1 MRKFWTLVAAAAL
14 VVGCS
19 EDLTSDLNVGPD
31 GSLGTVG
38 EGITLEVSVDDVTRV
53 DIEEGKPAWEVGDCL
68 TLVHDGKSYEYK
80 AVTGGNTAS
89 FAAVDAE
96 NALET
101 VDASKPVAAF
111 YNVKS
116 VNVEAMTAVF
126 DVAAV
131 QTVGEATNKVP
142 FYTYSATTT
151 VEENKLSLTMKPLAS
166 VVEFELTAAS
176 AWNADAVSLQSSYS
190 VDTYAVASGVAVDA
204 TTGEI
209 SMADAKTGDKV
220 TVELGGAV
228 DFATTRNVQMV
239 VLAESFTVTKII
251 DKVET
256 PVTVNPVYCDTAV
269 LKLYKGGAE
278 NVRISM
284 WDEAAAPS
292 KKAHVYQKVANVLK
306 NKKANGIS
314 TVAEFEAFAQSVNE
328 STEAYP
334 TGAEYSNEDGVI
346 VLNSNLTLTAANWI
360 AIGNTGT
367 AISQFGGIFD
377 GNNKTIDGLKVN
389 FNAVDHNILLGGET
403 KTAQLNAGLFGV
415 LANGGAIKNLT
426 VDGQIIV
433 AYEDATPWTYVGG
446 VVAQVNG
453 GSVTGCTSKV
463 NIIANEYAA
472 GKTRVGGIVARPYC
486 TTGDVVIKDCT
497 NEGIINLQYAASV
510 AGGSFTPQ
518 VGGIVAIVTDGD
530 EGYKTTVSYCENKA
544 TVTAANVP
552 HYSTI
557 GGVIGMLTKGDEE
570 LSEFT
575 NLTNSGAVSAAAAN
589 SNVIYIGGIVGEMYY
604 HTLKNCKN
612 TAAIS
617 NLASHSAEAH
627 IHIGGV
633 VGAIS
638 GNNNYLVTVKNC
650 DNTGA
655 VTMNDDNN
663 TVAQPR
669 VGGVI
674 GYATRRSKI
683 EGCTNSGTVTS
694 NAGTVAQSFTG
705 GVVGRANASGVENG
719 TVIKDC
725 VNKGIVNVS
734 ANQPGKW
741 CYPGGIVG
749 GTYGGAP
756 ESGYGVVVEGC
767 ENKGRLSTI
776 GGAAHFRVG
785 GIIGILGESTKVEG
799 CTHSGILAV
808 ERQCELAE
816 QLGGIVGQCE
826 NTSALINNCTV
837 TGDVSC
843 LYKTKSEVAGSGDIY
858 VCLGGIFGG
867 GGGSKATI
875 SNCTFTGRCLAAHDA
890 VLEYDETNKTWIKAT
905 TTTVEYR
912 GAICSNCSAA
922 LTVKDCT
929 VGGYIGVV
937 KGGTGDDR
945 YDATTL
951 HKLVDDEDDPFY
963 YYRWLHGYINV
974 PKYSNITYVDVQ

>member
-38 EGITLEVSVDDVTRV
+38 EGITLEVSVEDVTRV

-142 FYTYSATTT
+142 FYTYSATTI

-190 VDTYAVASGVAVDA
+190 AATYAVASGVAVDA
-204 TTGEI
+204 TTGVI
-209 SMADAKTGDKV
+209 SMAGAKTGDKV

-239 VLAESFTVTKII
+239 VLAESFTKTTIEDEEEIVNTY
-251 DKVET
+251 
-256 PVTVNPVYCDTAV
+256 NPVYCDKAV

-284 WDEAAAPS
+284 WGEAAAPS
-292 KKAHVYQKVANVLK
+292 KKAHIYQKVVNVLK
-306 NKKANGIS
+306 NKVANGIS
-314 TVAEFEAFAQSVNE
+314 TVAEFEAFAKSVNE

-334 TGAEYSNEDGVI
+334 TGAEYSNENGVI

-389 FNAVDHNILLGGET
+389 FNVDDHNILLGGKT
-403 KTAQLNAGLFGV
+403 KTAQENAGLFGV

-426 VDGQIIV
+426 VKGQIIV
-433 AYEDATPWTYVGG
+433 AYADTTSWTYAGG

-472 GKTRVGGIVARPYC
+472 GKTRVGGIVARTYC
-486 TTGDVVIKDCT
+486 STDDVVIKDCT
-497 NEGIINLQYAASV
+497 NEGIINLEYAATV
-510 AGGSFTPQ
+510 AEGSFTPQ
-518 VGGIVAIVTDGD
+518 VAGIVAIVADGD
-530 EGYKTTVSYCENKA
+530 EGYKTTVSYCDNKA
-544 TVTAANVP
+544 AVSATNLPAIV
-552 HYSTI
+552 I
-557 GGVIGMLTKGDEE
+557 GGVIGTLNKVDEDFGEFVE
-570 LSEFT
+570 LD
-575 NLTNSGAVSAAAAN
+575 NSGAISAITPTGTV
-589 SNVIYIGGIVGEMYY
+589 NV
-604 HTLKNCKN
+604 
-612 TAAIS
+612 
-617 NLASHSAEAH
+617 
-627 IHIGGV
+627 GGV
-633 VGAIS
+633 IGS
-638 GNNNYLVTVKNC
+638 VTGDGVELITIKKC

-655 VTMNDDNN
+655 VTMNDSNN
-663 TVAQPR
+663 GVTQPR

-674 GYATRRSKI
+674 GYTSKGLI
-683 EGCTNSGTVTS
+683 EIDTCKNRGTVTVA
-694 NAGTVAQSFTG
+694 AGTGAQCYIG
-705 GVVGRANASGVENG
+705 GVVGRTNASAVDNG
-719 TVIKDC
+719 IKIKDC
-725 VNKGIVNVS
+725 TNSGIVNVS
-734 ANQPGKW
+734 AQKTGW
-741 CYPGGIVG
+741 HYAGGITST
-749 GTYGGAP
+749 TYGGGSTDNYRIVVDGCTN
-756 ESGYGVVVEGC
+756 SGRVSVT
-767 ENKGRLSTI
+767 N
-776 GGAAHFRVG
+776 AHATNAVTFRAG
-785 GIIGILGESTKVEG
+785 GILGTLNQHTKVSN
-799 CTHSGILAV
+799 CTHSGIVALESQSV
-808 ERQCELAE
+808 KYDY
-816 QLGGIVGQCE
+816 LGGIAGQLE
-826 NTSALINNCTV
+826 NTYALIDGCTNSGKV
-837 TGDVSC
+837 CCMQLT
-843 LYKTKSEVAGSGDIY
+843 KTEPTTSETPIGKDAGNKLVY
-858 VCLGGIFGG
+858 LGGLFGNVG
-867 GGGSKATI
+867 GNKPEVT
-875 SNCTFTGRCLAAHDA
+875 NCVSIGYLLASHDTNNDWENGKWKVSVNNDNDTGVPYNLQ
-890 VLEYDETNKTWIKAT
+890 
-905 TTTVEYR
+905 YR
-912 GAICSNCSAA
+912 GAFVGNTNTGLI
-922 LTVKDCT
+922 VKDCQ
-929 VGGYIGVV
+929 VGCYVGAV
-937 KGGTGDDR
+937 KGGDGTDR
-945 YDATTL
+945 YDASVS
-951 HKLVDDEDDPFY
+951 HKLVNSENDTY
-963 YYRWLHGYINV
+963 HYMRWISATYNM
-974 PKYSNITYVDVQ
+974 PTMTNITYVAVQ

>member
-38 EGITLEVSVDDVTRV
+38 EGITLEVSVEDVTRV

-142 FYTYSATTT
+142 FYTYSATTI

-190 VDTYAVASGVAVDA
+190 AATYAVASGVAVDA
-204 TTGEI
+204 TTGVI
-209 SMADAKTGDKV
+209 SMAGAKTGDKV

-239 VLAESFTVTKII
+239 VLAESFTKTTIEDEEEIVNTY
-251 DKVET
+251 
-256 PVTVNPVYCDTAV
+256 NPVYCDKAV

-284 WDEAAAPS
+284 WGEAAAPS

-306 NKKANGIS
+306 NKVANGIS
-314 TVAEFEAFAQSVNE
+314 TVAEFEAFAKSVNE

-389 FNAVDHNILLGGET
+389 FNVDDHNILLGGDAKA

-426 VDGQIIV
+426 VEGQIIV
-433 AYEDATPWTYVGG
+433 AYADAEPWTYVGG

-453 GSVTGCTSKV
+453 GSVTGCTSRV

-472 GKTRVGGIVARPYC
+472 GKTRVGGIVARAYC
-486 TTGDVVIKDCT
+486 STDDVVIKDCT
-497 NEGIINLQYAASV
+497 NEGEIDLEYDESV
-510 AGGSFTPQ
+510 ASGSFVPQ
-518 VGGIVAIVTDGD
+518 VAGIVAIVADGN
-530 EGYKTTVSYCENKA
+530 EGYKTTVSYCDNKA
-544 TVTAANVP
+544 AVSATNLPAIV
-552 HYSTI
+552 I
-557 GGVIGMLTKGDEE
+557 GGVIGTLNKVDEDFGEFVE
-570 LSEFT
+570 LD
-575 NLTNSGAVSAAAAN
+575 NSGAISAITPTGTV
-589 SNVIYIGGIVGEMYY
+589 NV
-604 HTLKNCKN
+604 
-612 TAAIS
+612 
-617 NLASHSAEAH
+617 
-627 IHIGGV
+627 GGV
-633 VGAIS
+633 IGS
-638 GNNNYLVTVKNC
+638 VTGDGVELITIKKC

-655 VTMNDDNN
+655 VTMNDSNN
-663 TVAQPR
+663 GVTQPR
-669 VGGVI
+669 VGGVV
-674 GYATRRSKI
+674 GFTSQGLVKVDS
-683 EGCTNSGTVTS
+683 CTNSGTVTV
-694 NAGTVAQSFTG
+694 AGGTGAQCYVG
-705 GVVGRANASGVENG
+705 GVVGRTNAGGVDNG
-719 TVIKDC
+719 INIKDC
-725 VNKGIVNVS
+725 TNSGIVNVS
-734 ANQPGKW
+734 ATKAGW
-741 CYPGGIVG
+741 SY
-749 GTYGGAP
+749 
-756 ESGYGVVVEGC
+756 
-767 ENKGRLSTI
+767 
-776 GGAAHFRVG
+776 VG
-785 GIIGILGESTKVEG
+785 GISSGAYGGGSGNAYRIIVDGCTNSGRVSVTNAHASNAVTFRAGGILGIQDKYVKVSN
-799 CTHSGILAV
+799 CTHSGILAMENSSV
-808 ERQCELAE
+808 KNDI
-816 QLGGIVGQCE
+816 LGGIIGQLE
-826 NTSALINNCTV
+826 NNYNTVDSCTNIGTV
-837 TGDVSC
+837 CSMA
-843 LYKTKSEVAGSGDIY
+843 KTAKENGASGNFYTLVAGIIGNAAGTTPT
-858 VCLGGIFGG
+858 VNKCV
-867 GGGSKATI
+867 SK
-875 SNCTFTGRCLAAHDA
+875 GYLLASHDA
-890 VLEYDETNKTWIKAT
+890 VNDWNAESKIWVVGNNYQYRAAIFGNCKAGQPNTNCK
-905 TTTVEYR
+905 
-912 GAICSNCSAA
+912 
-922 LTVKDCT
+922 
-929 VGGYIGVV
+929 VGGYVGVV
-937 KGGTGDDR
+937 KGGDGDDR
-945 YDATTL
+945 YTATTV
-951 HKLVDDEDDPFY
+951 HKLVETEDDTYDFK
-963 YYRWLHGYINV
+963 RWASGYIYA
-974 PKYSNITYVDVQ
+974 PDLTTLTYVDVQ

>member
-38 EGITLEVSVDDVTRV
+38 EGITLEVSVEDVTRV

-176 AWNADAVSLQSSYS
+176 TWNADAVSLQSSYS

-239 VLAESFTVTKII
+239 VLAESFTATKII

-256 PVTVNPVYCDTAV
+256 LVTVNPVYCDKAV

-284 WDEAAAPS
+284 WGEAAAPS

-314 TVAEFEAFAQSVNE
+314 TVAEFEAFAKSVNE

-367 AISQFGGIFD
+367 AISQFGGIFN
-377 GNNKTIDGLKVN
+377 GNNKTIDGLKVT
-389 FNAVDHNILLGGET
+389 FNVDDHNILLGGDAKA

-426 VDGQIIV
+426 VDGKIIV
-433 AYEDATPWTYVGG
+433 AYADATPWTYVGG

-472 GKTRVGGIVARPYC
+472 GKTRVGGIVGRAYC
-486 TTGDVVIKDCT
+486 TTGDVLIKDCE
-497 NEGIINLQYAASV
+497 NQGDINLEYAATV
-510 AGGSFTPQ
+510 ASGSFAPQ
-518 VGGIVAIVTDGD
+518 VAGIVAIVADGN
-530 EGYKTTVSYCENKA
+530 EGYTTTVTYCENKNKVSA
-544 TVTAANVP
+544 TNLPTPA
-552 HYSTI
+552 I
-557 GGVIGMLTKGDEE
+557 GGVIGTLSKTEANYGEFVE
-570 LSEFT
+570 L
-575 NLTNSGAVSAAAAN
+575 NNSGAISAITPKGN
-589 SNVIYIGGIVGEMYY
+589 TNV
-604 HTLKNCKN
+604 
-612 TAAIS
+612 
-617 NLASHSAEAH
+617 
-627 IHIGGV
+627 GGV
-633 VGAIS
+633 IGEVAGDGVNLI
-638 GNNNYLVTVKNC
+638 TIKEC
-650 DNTGA
+650 DNANTGT
-655 VTMNDDNN
+655 VTLNDSNN
-663 TVAQPR
+663 TCGQPR
-669 VGGVI
+669 VGGVVGFTSKGLI
-674 GYATRRSKI
+674 KI
-683 EGCTNSGTVTS
+683 EECINSGTVTVA
-694 NAGTVAQSFTG
+694 AGTGAQCYIG
-705 GVVGRANASGVENG
+705 GVVGRTNAGGVDNG
-719 TVIKDC
+719 INIKDC
-725 VNKGIVNVS
+725 TNSGIVNVS
-734 ANQPGKW
+734 ATKAGW
-741 CYPGGIVG
+741 SY
-749 GTYGGAP
+749 
-756 ESGYGVVVEGC
+756 
-767 ENKGRLSTI
+767 
-776 GGAAHFRVG
+776 VG
-785 GIIGILGESTKVEG
+785 GISSGAYGGGSGNAYRIIVDGCTNSGRVSVTNAHASNAVAFRAGGILGIQEKYVKVFN
-799 CTHSGILAV
+799 CTHSGILAMENSSV
-808 ERQCELAE
+808 KNDI
-816 QLGGIVGQCE
+816 LGGIIGQLE
-826 NTSALINNCTV
+826 NYYNTVDSCTNIGTVCSMELTATEKNSSGNCYT
-837 TGDVSC
+837 
-843 LYKTKSEVAGSGDIY
+843 LVAGIIGNAAGATPT
-858 VCLGGIFGG
+858 VNKCV
-867 GGGSKATI
+867 SK
-875 SNCTFTGRCLAAHDA
+875 GYLLASHDA
-890 VLEYDETNKTWIKAT
+890 VNDWDAEGKVWVVGKNYQYRAAIFGNCITGQPNTNCK
-905 TTTVEYR
+905 
-912 GAICSNCSAA
+912 
-922 LTVKDCT
+922 
-929 VGGYIGVV
+929 VGGYVGVV
-937 KGGTGDDR
+937 KGGDGDDR
-945 YDATTL
+945 YTATTV
-951 HKLVDDEDDPFY
+951 HKLVETENDTYDFK
-963 YYRWLHGYINV
+963 RWASGF
-974 PKYSNITYVDVQ
+974 KYAPDLTTLTYVDVQ

>member
-38 EGITLEVSVDDVTRV
+38 EGITLEVSVEDVTRV
-53 DIEEGKPAWEVGDCL
+53 DIEQGKPAWEVGDCL

-142 FYTYSATTT
+142 FYTYSATTI

-209 SMADAKTGDKV
+209 SMAGAKTGDKV

-256 PVTVNPVYCDTAV
+256 PVTVNPVYCDKAV

-284 WDEAAAPS
+284 WGEAAAPS

-306 NKKANGIS
+306 NKVANGIS
-314 TVAEFEAFAQSVNE
+314 TVAEFEAFAKSVNE

-389 FNAVDHNILLGGET
+389 FNVDDHNILLGGKT
-403 KTAQLNAGLFGV
+403 KTAQENAGLFGV

-426 VDGQIIV
+426 VEGRIIV
-433 AYEDATPWTYVGG
+433 AYADATPWTYVGG

-463 NIIANEYAA
+463 KIEANEYAA
-472 GKTRVGGIVARPYC
+472 GKTRVGGIVARTYC
-486 TTGDVVIKDCT
+486 TTDDVVIKDCT
-497 NEGIINLQYAASV
+497 NEGEIDLEYDESV
-510 AGGSFTPQ
+510 ASGSFVPQ
-518 VGGIVAIVTDGD
+518 VAGIVAIVADGD
-530 EGYKTTVSYCENKA
+530 EGYKTTVSYCDNVAAVSA
-544 TVTAANVP
+544 TNLPAPV
-552 HYSTI
+552 I
-557 GGVIGMLTKGDEE
+557 GGVIGTLNKVDEDFGEFVE
-570 LSEFT
+570 LD
-575 NLTNSGAVSAAAAN
+575 NSSDISAITPAGTV
-589 SNVIYIGGIVGEMYY
+589 NV
-604 HTLKNCKN
+604 
-612 TAAIS
+612 
-617 NLASHSAEAH
+617 
-627 IHIGGV
+627 GGV
-633 VGAIS
+633 IGS
-638 GNNNYLVTVKNC
+638 VTGDGVELITIKKC
-650 DNTGA
+650 DNEGA
-655 VTMNDDNN
+655 VTLNDSNN
-663 TVAQPR
+663 DVDQPR
-669 VGGVI
+669 VGGVV
-674 GYATRRSKI
+674 GFTSKGLI
-683 EGCTNSGTVTS
+683 KIDSCTNSGTVTVAAGTGAQCYVGGIVGRT
-694 NAGTVAQSFTG
+694 NAG
-705 GVVGRANASGVENG
+705 GVDNG
-719 TVIKDC
+719 INIKDC
-725 VNKGIVNVS
+725 TNSGIVNVS
-734 ANQPGKW
+734 ATKAGW
-741 CYPGGIVG
+741 SY
-749 GTYGGAP
+749 
-756 ESGYGVVVEGC
+756 
-767 ENKGRLSTI
+767 
-776 GGAAHFRVG
+776 VG
-785 GIIGILGESTKVEG
+785 GISSGAYGGGSGNAYRIIVDGCTNSGRVSVTNAHASNAVTFRAGGILGIQEKYVKVSN
-799 CTHSGILAV
+799 CTHSGILAMENSSV
-808 ERQCELAE
+808 KNDI
-816 QLGGIVGQCE
+816 LGGIIGQLE
-826 NTSALINNCTV
+826 NYYNTVDSCTNIGTV
-837 TGDVSC
+837 CSMDLTATEKNSSGNFYT
-843 LYKTKSEVAGSGDIY
+843 LVAGIIGNAAGTTPT
-858 VCLGGIFGG
+858 VNKCV
-867 GGGSKATI
+867 SK
-875 SNCTFTGRCLAAHDA
+875 GYLLASHDA
-890 VLEYDETNKTWIKAT
+890 VNDWDAEGKVWVVGNNYQYRAAIFGNCKTGQPNTNCK
-905 TTTVEYR
+905 
-912 GAICSNCSAA
+912 
-922 LTVKDCT
+922 
-929 VGGYIGVV
+929 VGGYVGVV
-937 KGGTGDDR
+937 KGGDGDDR
-945 YDATTL
+945 YTATTV
-951 HKLVDDEDDPFY
+951 HELVETEDAIYNFK
-963 YYRWLHGYINV
+963 RWASGF
-974 PKYSNITYVDVQ
+974 KYAPDLTTLTYVDVQ

>member
-38 EGITLEVSVDDVTRV
+38 EGITLEVSVEDVTRV
-53 DIEEGKPAWEVGDCL
+53 DIEKGKPAWEVGDCL

-190 VDTYAVASGVAVDA
+190 AATYAVASGVAVDA

-239 VLAESFTVTKII
+239 VLAESISTTVIEDEEEII
-251 DKVET
+251 NT
-256 PVTVNPVYCDTAV
+256 TNPVYCDTAV

-278 NVRISM
+278 NVRISI

-314 TVAEFEAFAQSVNE
+314 TVAEFEAFAKSVNE

-360 AIGNTGT
+360 AIGNTGKS
-367 AISQFGGIFD
+367 IFQFGGIFD

-389 FNAVDHNILLGGET
+389 FNAEDHNILLGGET

-426 VDGQIIV
+426 VEGKIIV
-433 AYEDATPWTYVGG
+433 AYADATPWTYVGG

-472 GKTRVGGIVARPYC
+472 GKTRVGGIVARTYC
-486 TTGDVVIKDCT
+486 STDDVVIRDCT
-497 NEGIINLQYAASV
+497 NEGVINLEYAATV
-510 AGGSFTPQ
+510 AEGDFVPQ
-518 VGGIVAIVTDGD
+518 VGGIVAYVADGD
-530 EGYKTTVSYCENKA
+530 EGYKTTVSYCDNKA
-544 TVTAANVP
+544 AVSATHLPAP
-552 HYSTI
+552 MI
-557 GGVIGMLTKGDEE
+557 GGVIGAINKVDEG
-570 LSEFT
+570 LGEFAY
-575 NLTNSGAVSAAAAN
+575 LTNIAAVSALAPA
-589 SNVIYIGGIVGEMYY
+589 STTNV
-604 HTLKNCKN
+604 
-612 TAAIS
+612 
-617 NLASHSAEAH
+617 
-627 IHIGGV
+627 GGV
-633 VGAIS
+633 IGS
-638 GNNNYLVTVKNC
+638 VTGDGVELITIKKC

-655 VTMNDDNN
+655 VTMNDSNN
-663 TVAQPR
+663 DVSQPR
-669 VGGVI
+669 VGGVV
-674 GYATRRSKI
+674 GFTSQGLVKVDS
-683 EGCTNSGTVTS
+683 CTNSGTVTV
-694 NAGTVAQSFTG
+694 AGGTGAQCYVG
-705 GVVGRANASGVENG
+705 GVVGRTNAGGVDNG
-719 TVIKDC
+719 INIKDC
-725 VNKGIVNVS
+725 TNSGIVDVS
-734 ANQPGKW
+734 AQKAGW
-741 CYPGGIVG
+741 QYVGGISS
-749 GTYGGAP
+749 TSYGGG
-756 ESGYGVVVEGC
+756 STDVYCIVVDGC
-767 ENKGRLSTI
+767 ENKGRVSVTN
-776 GGAAHFRVG
+776 AHASNAVTFRAG
-785 GIIGILGESTKVEG
+785 GILGTLNQHTKVYD
-799 CTHSGILAV
+799 CTNSGIVAMENTSV
-808 ERQCELAE
+808 KYDYI
-816 QLGGIVGQCE
+816 GGIVGQLE
-826 NTSALINNCTV
+826 NTYGLIDECTNV
-837 TGDVSC
+837 GTVCSMA
-843 LYKTKSEVAGSGDIY
+843 KTAKELDPSKGNIYTLVAGIVGNT
-858 VCLGGIFGG
+858 GGTTAKVTNCV
-867 GGGSKATI
+867 SKGYLLT
-875 SNCTFTGRCLAAHDA
+875 SHDA
-890 VLEYDETNKTWIKAT
+890 VNTWENGNWKVGNNVSNIYQ
-905 TTTVEYR
+905 YR
-912 GAICSNCSAA
+912 AAIFGNCSANQPNSN
-922 LTVKDCT
+922 CQ
-929 VGGYIGVV
+929 VGGYVGQV
-937 KGGTGDDR
+937 KGGTGTDR
-945 YDATTL
+945 YEAAVK
-951 HKLVDDEDDPFY
+951 HELVDDENDTY
-963 YYRWLHGYINV
+963 YFKRWVYGYNKI
-974 PKYSNITYVDVQ
+974 PDLSTITYVDVQ

>member
-38 EGITLEVSVDDVTRV
+38 EGITLEVSVEDVTRV

-142 FYTYSATTT
+142 FYTYSATTI

-190 VDTYAVASGVAVDA
+190 AATYAVASGVAVDA
-204 TTGEI
+204 TTGVI
-209 SMADAKTGDKV
+209 SMAGAKTGDKV

-239 VLAESFTVTKII
+239 VLAESFTKTTIEDEEEIVNTY
-251 DKVET
+251 
-256 PVTVNPVYCDTAV
+256 NPVYCDKAV

-284 WDEAAAPS
+284 WGEAAAPS
-292 KKAHVYQKVANVLK
+292 KKAHIYQKVANVLK

-314 TVAEFEAFAQSVNE
+314 TVAEFEAFAKSVNE

-389 FNAVDHNILLGGET
+389 FNVDDHNILLGGKT
-403 KTAQLNAGLFGV
+403 KTAQVNAGLFGV

-426 VDGQIIV
+426 VEGKIIV
-433 AYEDATPWTYVGG
+433 AYANATPWTYVGG

-472 GKTRVGGIVARPYC
+472 GKTRVGGIVARTYC
-486 TTGDVVIKDCT
+486 STDDVVIKDCT
-497 NEGIINLQYAASV
+497 NEGVINLEYAASV
-510 AGGSFTPQ
+510 AEGSFVPQ
-518 VGGIVAIVTDGD
+518 VGGIVAYVADGD
-530 EGYKTTVSYCENKA
+530 EGYKTTVSYCDNKA
-544 TVTAANVP
+544 AVSATHLPAP
-552 HYSTI
+552 MI
-557 GGVIGMLTKGDEE
+557 GGVIGAINKVDEG
-570 LSEFT
+570 LGEFAY
-575 NLTNSGAVSAAAAN
+575 LTNTVAVSALAPA
-589 SNVIYIGGIVGEMYY
+589 STTNV
-604 HTLKNCKN
+604 
-612 TAAIS
+612 
-617 NLASHSAEAH
+617 
-627 IHIGGV
+627 GGV
-633 VGAIS
+633 IGS
-638 GNNNYLVTVKNC
+638 VTGDGVELITIKKC

-655 VTMNDDNN
+655 VTLNDSNN
-663 TVAQPR
+663 GVTQPR
-669 VGGVI
+669 VGGVV
-674 GYATRRSKI
+674 GFTSQGLVKVDS
-683 EGCTNSGTVTS
+683 CTNSGTVTV
-694 NAGTVAQSFTG
+694 AGGTGAQCYVG
-705 GVVGRANASGVENG
+705 GVVGRTNAGGFENG
-719 TVIKDC
+719 VTIKDC
-725 VNKGIVNVS
+725 ENSGIVDVS
-734 ANQPGKW
+734 AKKNGW
-741 CYPGGIVG
+741 HYVGGISS
-749 GTYGGAP
+749 TSYGGG
-756 ESGYGVVVEGC
+756 STDVYCIVVDGC
-767 ENKGRLSTI
+767 ENKGRVSVTN
-776 GGAAHFRVG
+776 AHASNAVTFRAG
-785 GIIGILGESTKVEG
+785 GILGTLNQHTKVYD
-799 CTHSGILAV
+799 CTNSGIVAMENTSV
-808 ERQCELAE
+808 KYDYI
-816 QLGGIVGQCE
+816 GGIVGQLE
-826 NTSALINNCTV
+826 NTYGLIDKCTNV
-837 TGDVSC
+837 GTVCSMA
-843 LYKTKSEVAGSGDIY
+843 KTAKELDPSKGNIYTLVAGIVGNT
-858 VCLGGIFGG
+858 GGTTPKVTNCV
-867 GGGSKATI
+867 SKGYLLT
-875 SNCTFTGRCLAAHDA
+875 SHDA
-890 VLEYDETNKTWIKAT
+890 VNTWENGNWQVGNNVSNIYQ
-905 TTTVEYR
+905 YR
-912 GAICSNCSAA
+912 AAIFGNCSANQPNSN
-922 LTVKDCT
+922 CQ
-929 VGGYIGVV
+929 VGGYVGQV
-937 KGGTGDDR
+937 KGGTDTDR
-945 YDATTL
+945 YEAAVK
-951 HKLVDDEDDPFY
+951 HELVDDENDTY
-963 YYRWLHGYINV
+963 YFKRWVYGYNKI
-974 PKYSNITYVDVQ
+974 PDLSTITYVDVQ

>member
-38 EGITLEVSVDDVTRV
+38 EGITLEVSVEDVTRV
-53 DIEEGKPAWEVGDCL
+53 DIEKGKPAWEVGDCL

-190 VDTYAVASGVAVDA
+190 AATYAVASGVAVDA

-220 TVELGGAV
+220 TVELGSAV

-239 VLAESFTVTKII
+239 VLAESISTTVIEDEEEIVNT
-251 DKVET
+251 T
-256 PVTVNPVYCDTAV
+256 NPVYCDTAV

-389 FNAVDHNILLGGET
+389 FNAEDHNILLGGET
-403 KTAQLNAGLFGV
+403 ETAQLNAGLFGV

-426 VDGQIIV
+426 VDGKIIV
-433 AYEDATPWTYVGG
+433 AYGDATSWTYVGG

-472 GKTRVGGIVARPYC
+472 GKTRVGGIVGRAYC
-486 TTGDVVIKDCT
+486 TTGDVLIKDCE
-497 NEGIINLQYAASV
+497 NQGVINLEYAASV
-510 AGGSFTPQ
+510 ASGSFTPQ
-518 VGGIVAIVTDGD
+518 VAGIVAIIADGD
-530 EGYKTTVSYCENKA
+530 EGYKTTVSYCENKVAVSA
-544 TVTAANVP
+544 TNLPAIV
-552 HYSTI
+552 I
-557 GGVIGMLTKGDEE
+557 GGVIGTLNKVDEDFGEFVE
-570 LSEFT
+570 LD
-575 NLTNSGAVSAAAAN
+575 NSGAISAITPTGTV
-589 SNVIYIGGIVGEMYY
+589 NV
-604 HTLKNCKN
+604 
-612 TAAIS
+612 
-617 NLASHSAEAH
+617 
-627 IHIGGV
+627 GGV
-633 VGAIS
+633 IGS
-638 GNNNYLVTVKNC
+638 VTGDGVELITIKKC

-655 VTMNDDNN
+655 VTLNDSNN
-663 TVAQPR
+663 GVTQPR
-669 VGGVI
+669 VGGVV
-674 GYATRRSKI
+674 GYTSQGLVKI
-683 EGCTNSGTVTS
+683 DTCENSGTVDVIG
-694 NAGTVAQSFTG
+694 GTGAQCYIG
-705 GVVGRANASGVENG
+705 GVVGRANAGGFENG
-719 TVIKDC
+719 ITIKDC
-725 VNKGIVNVS
+725 DNSGIVKVFADKS
-734 ANQPGKW
+734 SSW
-741 CYPGGIVG
+741 SYPGAIVG
-749 GTYGGAP
+749 ATYGGSV
-756 ESGYGVVVEGC
+756 ESGYGVIVDGC
-767 ENKGRLSTI
+767 ENKGRLSI
-776 GGAAHFRVG
+776 VG
-785 GIIGILGESTKVEG
+785 GKGHSRAGGIVGLISQFTKVEG
-799 CTHSGILAV
+799 CTHSGILAM

-816 QLGGIVGQCE
+816 QLGGIVAQCE

-858 VCLGGIFGG
+858 VCLGGIIGG

-875 SNCTFTGRCLAAHDA
+875 SNCTFTGRSLAAHDA

-922 LTVKDCT
+922 LTVEDCT

-974 PKYSNITYVDVQ
+974 PKYSNITYLDVQ

>member
-38 EGITLEVSVDDVTRV
+38 EGITLEVSVEDVTRV

-142 FYTYSATTT
+142 FYTYSATTI

-190 VDTYAVASGVAVDA
+190 AATYAVASGVAVDA
-204 TTGEI
+204 TTGVI
-209 SMADAKTGDKV
+209 SMAGAKTGDKV

-239 VLAESFTVTKII
+239 VLAESFTKTTIEDEEEIVNTY
-251 DKVET
+251 
-256 PVTVNPVYCDTAV
+256 NPVYCDKAV

-284 WDEAAAPS
+284 WGEAAAPS
-292 KKAHVYQKVANVLK
+292 KKAHIYQKVANVLK
-306 NKKANGIS
+306 NKVANGIS
-314 TVAEFEAFAQSVNE
+314 TVAEFEAFAKSVNE

-389 FNAVDHNILLGGET
+389 FNVDDHNILLGGKT
-403 KTAQLNAGLFGV
+403 KTAQENAGLFGV

-426 VDGQIIV
+426 VKGQIIV
-433 AYEDATPWTYVGG
+433 AYADATSWTYAGG

-463 NIIANEYAA
+463 KIEANEYAA
-472 GKTRVGGIVARPYC
+472 GKTRVGGIVGRAYC
-486 TTGDVVIKDCT
+486 TTGDVMIKDCE
-497 NEGIINLQYAASV
+497 NQGVINLEYAASV
-510 AGGSFTPQ
+510 AEGSFTPQ
-518 VGGIVAIVTDGD
+518 VAGIVAIVADGD
-530 EGYKTTVSYCENKA
+530 EGYKTTVSYCDNKA
-544 TVTAANVP
+544 AVSATNLPAP
-552 HYSTI
+552 MI
-557 GGVIGMLTKGDEE
+557 GGVIGKLSKGDEL
-570 LSEFT
+570 LSTMTTLT
-575 NLTNSGAVSAAAAN
+575 NTADVSVNSNTGSIYIGGIAGYMDYHTLKSSTNSGTITITSSGTSRIYGGGIVGLINNASLTGAEGVVVEKCTNSGAVNAYGPDNTDNTNWQYVGGITGEAQGRTPAN
-589 SNVIYIGGIVGEMYY
+589 GYGALIDECENSGRVSILTGGKYRAGGIVGQ
-604 HTLKNCKN
+604 
-612 TAAIS
+612 
-617 NLASHSAEAH
+617 
-627 IHIGGV
+627 V
-633 VGAIS
+633 
-638 GNNNYLVTVKNC
+638 GNNQYVK
-650 DNTGA
+650 
-655 VTMNDDNN
+655 V
-663 TVAQPR
+663 R
-669 VGGVI
+669 
-674 GYATRRSKI
+674 
-683 EGCTNSGTVTS
+683 
-694 NAGTVAQSFTG
+694 
-705 GVVGRANASGVENG
+705 
-719 TVIKDC
+719 
-725 VNKGIVNVS
+725 
-734 ANQPGKW
+734 
-741 CYPGGIVG
+741 
-749 GTYGGAP
+749 
-756 ESGYGVVVEGC
+756 
-767 ENKGRLSTI
+767 
-776 GGAAHFRVG
+776 
-785 GIIGILGESTKVEG
+785 G

-808 ERQCELAE
+808 ERQTTVSEFY
-816 QLGGIVGQCE
+816 GGIVGNVDATKLLIDNCV
-826 NTSALINNCTV
+826 TSGTICSLH
-837 TGDVSC
+837 
-843 LYKTKSEVAGSGDIY
+843 KTTKEDGKTTSNVF
-858 VCLGGIFGG
+858 VLLGGILGNSNRKSTDSG
-867 GGGSKATI
+867 EIII
-875 SNCTFTGRCLAAHDA
+875 SNCTYKGEALSSHDTNNDWDSENGKWVVGNNYQYRAAI
-890 VLEYDETNKTWIKAT
+890 VGNIKHANT
-905 TTTVEYR
+905 ITVQ
-912 GAICSNCSAA
+912 
-922 LTVKDCT
+922 DCK
-929 VGGYIGVV
+929 VGGYVGQV
-937 KGGTGDDR
+937 KGGTDTDR
-945 YDATTL
+945 YEAAVK
-951 HKLVDDEDDPFY
+951 HKLVNDVNDTYHFE
-963 YYRWLHGYINV
+963 RWRHGYTV
-974 PKYSNITYVDVQ
+974 SPKYSNITYVDVQ

>member
-38 EGITLEVSVDDVTRV
+38 EGITLEVSVEDVTRV
-53 DIEEGKPAWEVGDCL
+53 DIEKGKPAWEVGDCL

-80 AVTGGNTAS
+80 AVTAGNTAS

-209 SMADAKTGDKV
+209 SMAGAKTGDKV

-360 AIGNTGT
+360 AIGNTGKS
-367 AISQFGGIFD
+367 IFQFGGIFD
-377 GNNKTIDGLKVN
+377 GNNKTIDGLKVS
-389 FNAVDHNILLGGET
+389 FNAEDHNILLGGET

-426 VDGQIIV
+426 VDGKIIV
-433 AYEDATPWTYVGG
+433 AYGDATSWTYVGG

-472 GKTRVGGIVARPYC
+472 GKTRVGGIVARTYC
-486 TTGDVVIKDCT
+486 STDDVVIKDCT
-497 NEGIINLQYAASV
+497 NEGVINLQYDASV
-510 AGGSFTPQ
+510 ASGSFSPQ
-518 VGGIVAIVTDGD
+518 VGGIVAIVADGD
-530 EGYKTTVSYCENKA
+530 EGYKTTVSYCDNKA
-544 TVTAANVP
+544 AVSATNLPAPV
-552 HYSTI
+552 I
-557 GGVIGMLTKGDEE
+557 GGVIGTLNKVDEGLGEFVE
-570 LSEFT
+570 LD
-575 NLTNSGAVSAAAAN
+575 NSGAISAITPKGNTNVGGVIGDVAGDGVELITIKKC
-589 SNVIYIGGIVGEMYY
+589 SNTGAVTLNDSNNTCGQPRIGGVIGYTSKGCIEIEECINSGTV
-604 HTLKNCKN
+604 TV
-612 TAAIS
+612 AAGTG
-617 NLASHSAEAH
+617 AQCY
-627 IHIGGV
+627 IGGV
-633 VGAIS
+633 VGRTNAGSVDNGIKIKDCTNS
-638 GNNNYLVTVKNC
+638 GIVDVSAKKAGWSYAGGITSTTYGGGSTDNYRIVVDGCINSGRVSVTNAHAT
-650 DNTGA
+650 NA
-655 VTMNDDNN
+655 VTFRAGGILGTLNQYTKVSNCTHSGIVAMESQSVKYDYLGGIAGQLEN
-663 TVAQPR
+663 T
-669 VGGVI
+669 
-674 GYATRRSKI
+674 YALI
-683 EGCTNSGTVTS
+683 DGCTNSGKVCCMQLTKTEPTTSETPIGKDAGNKLVYLGGLFGNVGGNKPEVTNCVS
-694 NAGTVAQSFTG
+694 IGYLL
-705 GVVGRANASGVENG
+705 ASHDTNNDWENG
-719 TVIKDC
+719 TWKVS
-725 VNKGIVNVS
+725 VNN
-734 ANQPGKW
+734 AND
-741 CYPGGIVG
+741 
-749 GTYGGAP
+749 T
-756 ESGYGVVVEGC
+756 GVP
-767 ENKGRLSTI
+767 
-776 GGAAHFRVG
+776 
-785 GIIGILGESTKVEG
+785 
-799 CTHSGILAV
+799 
-808 ERQCELAE
+808 
-816 QLGGIVGQCE
+816 
-826 NTSALINNCTV
+826 NN
-837 TGDVSC
+837 
-843 LYKTKSEVAGSGDIY
+843 LQ
-858 VCLGGIFGG
+858 
-867 GGGSKATI
+867 
-875 SNCTFTGRCLAAHDA
+875 
-890 VLEYDETNKTWIKAT
+890 
-905 TTTVEYR
+905 YR
-912 GAICSNCSAA
+912 GAIVGNTNTG
-922 LTVKDCT
+922 LKVKDCQ
-929 VGGYIGVV
+929 VGCYVGAV
-937 KGGTGDDR
+937 KGGDGTDR
-945 YDATTL
+945 YDASVS
-951 HKLVDDEDDPFY
+951 HKLVNSENDTY
-963 YYRWLHGYINV
+963 HYMRWISATYNM
-974 PKYSNITYVDVQ
+974 PTMTNITYVDVQ

>member
-38 EGITLEVSVDDVTRV
+38 EGITLEVSVEDVTRV

-142 FYTYSATTT
+142 FYTYSATTI

-190 VDTYAVASGVAVDA
+190 AATYAVASGVAVDA
-204 TTGEI
+204 TTGVI
-209 SMADAKTGDKV
+209 SMAGAKTGDKV

-239 VLAESFTVTKII
+239 VLAESFTKTTIEDEEEIVNTY
-251 DKVET
+251 
-256 PVTVNPVYCDTAV
+256 NPVYCDKAV

-284 WDEAAAPS
+284 WGEAAAPS
-292 KKAHVYQKVANVLK
+292 KKAHIYQKVANVLK
-306 NKKANGIS
+306 NKVANGIS
-314 TVAEFEAFAQSVNE
+314 TVAEFEAFAKSVNE

-334 TGAEYSNEDGVI
+334 TGAEYSNENGVI

-389 FNAVDHNILLGGET
+389 FNVDDHNILLGGKT
-403 KTAQLNAGLFGV
+403 KTAQENAGLFGV

-433 AYEDATPWTYVGG
+433 AYANATPWTYVGG

-463 NIIANEYAA
+463 KIIANEYAA
-472 GKTRVGGIVARPYC
+472 GKTRVGGIVARAYC
-486 TTGDVVIKDCT
+486 STDDVVIKDCT
-497 NEGIINLQYAASV
+497 NEGEIDLEYDESV
-510 AGGSFTPQ
+510 ASGSFVPQ
-518 VGGIVAIVTDGD
+518 VAGIVAIVADGD
-530 EGYKTTVSYCENKA
+530 EGYKTTVSYCDNEAAVSA
-544 TVTAANVP
+544 TNLPAPV
-552 HYSTI
+552 I
-557 GGVIGMLTKGDEE
+557 GGVIGAINKVDEE
-570 LSEFT
+570 LGEFVE
-575 NLTNSGAVSAAAAN
+575 LDNSSDISAITPAGTV
-589 SNVIYIGGIVGEMYY
+589 NV
-604 HTLKNCKN
+604 
-612 TAAIS
+612 
-617 NLASHSAEAH
+617 
-627 IHIGGV
+627 GGV
-633 VGAIS
+633 IGS
-638 GNNNYLVTVKNC
+638 VTGDGVELITIKKC
-650 DNTGA
+650 DNEGA
-655 VTMNDDNN
+655 VTLDDSNN
-663 TVAQPR
+663 GVVQPR
-669 VGGVI
+669 VGGVVGFTSQGLI
-674 GYATRRSKI
+674 KI
-683 EGCTNSGTVTS
+683 EGCTNGGTVTVA
-694 NAGTVAQSFTG
+694 AGTGAQCFVG
-705 GVVGRANASGVENG
+705 GVVGRTIAGGFENG
-719 TVIKDC
+719 VTIKDC
-725 VNKGIVNVS
+725 ENSGIVDVSAKKNGWHYAGGITSGAYGEGESNVYCIVVDGCTNSGRISVLNNNPDAYYVNKNNVDT
-734 ANQPGKW
+734 P
-741 CYPGGIVG
+741 C
-749 GTYGGAP
+749 
-756 ESGYGVVVEGC
+756 
-767 ENKGRLSTI
+767 
-776 GGAAHFRVG
+776 FRAG
-785 GIIGILGESTKVEG
+785 GILGVLHTHTKVYN
-799 CTHSGILAV
+799 CTHSGIVAM
-808 ERQCELAE
+808 ENKSIRYEY
-816 QLGGIVGQCE
+816 LGGIVGQLE
-826 NTSALINNCTV
+826 DTYGLIDKCTNV
-837 TGDVSC
+837 GTVCSMAQTAREDGTTTVNVYT
-843 LYKTKSEVAGSGDIY
+843 LVAGIVGNT
-858 VCLGGIFGG
+858 GGTTANVTNCV
-867 GGGSKATI
+867 SKGYLLT
-875 SNCTFTGRCLAAHDA
+875 SHDA
-890 VLEYDETNKTWIKAT
+890 VNTWQDNNWYVGNGKSNIYQ
-905 TTTVEYR
+905 YR
-912 GAICSNCSAA
+912 AAIFGNCSNGQPNSNCQ
-922 LTVKDCT
+922 
-929 VGGYIGVV
+929 VGGYVGQV

-945 YDATTL
+945 YEAAVK
-951 HKLVDDEDDPFY
+951 HKLVDDENDTYHFK
-963 YYRWLHGYINV
+963 RWVYGYNTI
-974 PKYSNITYVDVQ
+974 PDLSTITYVDVQ

>member
-38 EGITLEVSVDDVTRV
+38 EGITLEVSVEDVTRV

-68 TLVHDGKSYEYK
+68 TLVHDGNSYEYK

-89 FAAVDAE
+89 FAAVDAD

-116 VNVEAMTAVF
+116 VDVEAMTAVF

-151 VEENKLSLTMKPLAS
+151 VKENKLSLKMKPLAS

-220 TVELGGAV
+220 TVELDGAV

-284 WDEAAAPS
+284 WSETAAPS

-314 TVAEFEAFAQSVNE
+314 TVAEFEAFAKSVNE

-389 FNAVDHNILLGGET
+389 FNVDDHNILVGGET
-403 KTAQLNAGLFGV
+403 ETAQLNAGLFGV

-426 VDGQIIV
+426 VEGKIIV
-433 AYEDATPWTYVGG
+433 AYANATPWTYVGG

-472 GKTRVGGIVARPYC
+472 GKTRVGGIVARTYC
-486 TTGDVVIKDCT
+486 STDDVVIKDCT
-497 NEGIINLQYAASV
+497 NEGVINLEYAASV
-510 AGGSFTPQ
+510 ASGSFTPQ
-518 VGGIVAIVTDGD
+518 VAGIVAIVADGD
-530 EGYKTTVSYCENKA
+530 EGYKTTVSYCDNKA
-544 TVTAANVP
+544 AV
-552 HYSTI
+552 STENMPEDSVV
-557 GGVIGMLTKGDEE
+557 GGVIGALNKGDEDFG
-570 LSEFT
+570 EFT
-575 NLTNSGAVSAAAAN
+575 NLTNTS
-589 SNVIYIGGIVGEMYY
+589 
-604 HTLKNCKN
+604 
-612 TAAIS
+612 AIS
-617 NLASHSAEAH
+617 VVSHAPYTYV
-627 IHIGGV
+627 GGV
-633 VGAIS
+633 VGSATGDKVELITIKKCS
-638 GNNNYLVTVKNC
+638 
-650 DNTGA
+650 NTGT
-655 VTMNDDNN
+655 VTLNDDNTVTSKPCTGGVVGYITQGLVKVDDCTN
-663 TVAQPR
+663 SGNVTVAGGTGVQCF
-669 VGGVI
+669 VGGVVGRVNAGAVENGVI
-674 GYATRRSKI
+674 IKDCENSGIVDVSAKMAGWSYAGGVAGITYGGVNTEYTEI
-683 EGCTNSGTVTS
+683 FYITVDGCTNSGRVSVTNAHAS
-694 NAGTVAQSFTG
+694 NAVTF
-705 GVVGRANASGVENG
+705 RAG
-719 TVIKDC
+719 
-725 VNKGIVNVS
+725 
-734 ANQPGKW
+734 
-741 CYPGGIVG
+741 
-749 GTYGGAP
+749 
-756 ESGYGVVVEGC
+756 
-767 ENKGRLSTI
+767 
-776 GGAAHFRVG
+776 
-785 GIIGILGESTKVEG
+785 GILGCLSQQTKVYN
-799 CTHSGILAV
+799 CTHSGIVAMENTSV
-808 ERQCELAE
+808 KNDM
-816 QLGGIVGQCE
+816 LGGIVGQLE
-826 NTSALINNCTV
+826 GIYNYSDDIKNVPNYALIDKCTNV
-837 TGDVSC
+837 GTVCSMAETAKELDS
-843 LYKTKSEVAGSGDIY
+843 TKGNIYTLVAGIVGNA
-858 VCLGGIFGG
+858 GGAKPNVTNCV
-867 GGGSKATI
+867 SKGYLLT
-875 SNCTFTGRCLAAHDA
+875 SHDA
-890 VLEYDETNKTWIKAT
+890 VNAWQDNNWVVGNNKSAIYQ
-905 TTTVEYR
+905 YR
-912 GAICSNCSAA
+912 AAIFGNCVANQPNSNCQ
-922 LTVKDCT
+922 
-929 VGGYIGVV
+929 VGGYVGKV
-937 KGGTGDDR
+937 KGGTGADR
-945 YDATTL
+945 YEADVK
-951 HKLVDDEDDPFY
+951 HKLVDNENDTYHFK
-963 YYRWLHGYINV
+963 RWVYGYNRIPDLSTV
-974 PKYSNITYVDVQ
+974 TYVDVQ

>member
-38 EGITLEVSVDDVTRV
+38 EGITLEVSVEDVTRV

-116 VNVEAMTAVF
+116 VNIEAMTAVF

-190 VDTYAVASGVAVDA
+190 AATYAVASGVAVDA

-209 SMADAKTGDKV
+209 SMAGAKTGDKV

-239 VLAESFTVTKII
+239 VLAESISTTVIEDEEEIVNT
-251 DKVET
+251 T
-256 PVTVNPVYCDTAV
+256 NPVYCDKAV

-314 TVAEFEAFAQSVNE
+314 TVAEFEAFAKSVNE

-367 AISQFGGIFD
+367 AISQFGGIFN

-389 FNAVDHNILLGGET
+389 FNKDEHNILLGGKT
-403 KTAQLNAGLFGV
+403 PTAQLNAGLFGV

-463 NIIANEYAA
+463 KIIASEYAA
-472 GKTRVGGIVARPYC
+472 GKTRVGGIVGRAYC
-486 TTGDVVIKDCT
+486 STDDVVIRDCA
-497 NEGIINLQYAASV
+497 NEGVINLEYAATV
-510 AGGSFTPQ
+510 AEGSFTPQ
-518 VGGIVAIVTDGD
+518 VAGIVAIVADGD
-530 EGYKTTVSYCENKA
+530 EGYKTTVSYCDNKA
-544 TVTAANVP
+544 AVSATNLPAP
-552 HYSTI
+552 MI
-557 GGVIGMLTKGDEE
+557 GGVIGKLSKGDES
-570 LSEFT
+570 LSTMTTLT
-575 NLTNSGAVSAAAAN
+575 NTADVSVNSSTGSIYIGGIAGYMDYHTLKSSTNSGTITITSSGTSRIYGGGIVGLINNASLTGAKGVVVEKCTNSGAVNAYGPDTTTWQYVGGITGEAQGRTPAN
-589 SNVIYIGGIVGEMYY
+589 GYGALIDECENSGRLSILTGKQYRAGGIVGQ
-604 HTLKNCKN
+604 
-612 TAAIS
+612 IGS
-617 NLASHSAEAH
+617 NQ
-627 IHIGGV
+627 
-633 VGAIS
+633 
-638 GNNNYLVTVKNC
+638 YVK
-650 DNTGA
+650 
-655 VTMNDDNN
+655 V
-663 TVAQPR
+663 R
-669 VGGVI
+669 
-674 GYATRRSKI
+674 
-683 EGCTNSGTVTS
+683 
-694 NAGTVAQSFTG
+694 
-705 GVVGRANASGVENG
+705 
-719 TVIKDC
+719 
-725 VNKGIVNVS
+725 
-734 ANQPGKW
+734 
-741 CYPGGIVG
+741 
-749 GTYGGAP
+749 
-756 ESGYGVVVEGC
+756 
-767 ENKGRLSTI
+767 
-776 GGAAHFRVG
+776 
-785 GIIGILGESTKVEG
+785 G

-808 ERQCELAE
+808 ERRTTVSEFY
-816 QLGGIVGQCE
+816 GGIVGNVDATNLLIDNCV
-826 NTSALINNCTV
+826 TSGTV
-837 TGDVSC
+837 CS
-843 LYKTKSEVAGSGDIY
+843 LHKTTKEDGTTTSNVY
-858 VCLGGIFGG
+858 VLLGGILGNSNRKSTDSG
-867 GGGSKATI
+867 EIII
-875 SNCTFTGRCLAAHDA
+875 SNCTYKGEVLSSHDA
-890 VLEYDETNKTWIKAT
+890 NNDWDSENGKWVVGNNYQYRAAIVGNIKHANT
-905 TTTVEYR
+905 ITVQ
-912 GAICSNCSAA
+912 
-922 LTVKDCT
+922 DCK
-929 VGGYIGVV
+929 VGGYVGQV
-937 KGGTGDDR
+937 KGGTDTDR
-945 YDATTL
+945 YEAAVK
-951 HKLVDDEDDPFY
+951 HKLVNDVNDTYHFE
-963 YYRWLHGYINV
+963 RWRHGYTV
-974 PKYSNITYVDVQ
+974 SPQYSNITYVDVQ